1 MLRYAN
7 TRGRVSFLGGTSQ
20 AISIIPLGVRAL
32 FSCVHQSNVASLG
45 NVTFVDQATGSAKN
59 LAYVNDAGN
68 AILRVDNS
76 TDITG
81 TGLVYRDSVGSL
93 VGAVICC

>member
-1 MLRYAN
+1 M
-7 TRGRVSFLGGTSQ
+7 
-20 AISIIPLGVRAL
+20 P
-32 FSCVHQSNVASLG
+32 FSLAHTHFNVLILG

-76 TDITG
+76 TDITD
-81 TGLVYRDSVGSL
+81 TGLVYRDSVGQQD
-93 VGAVICC
+93 GDVICC

>member
-1 MLRYAN
+1 MPRYAN
-7 TRGRVSFLGGTSQ
+7 TQGRASLMGGTFL
-20 AISIIPLGVRAL
+20 AITIIPLGVRAL
-32 FSCVHQSNVASLG
+32 FSHAHSPNVLILG

-81 TGLVYRDSVGSL
+81 TGLVYRDSVGQQD
-93 VGAVICC
+93 GDVICC